1 MESNIGILILIISLC
16 LVIYAFMWM
25 NSMLKYTKRLR
36 IMQSMQLQVL
46 QQIAK
51 EKGIEINLAKIAEEV
66 EKTVK

>member
-1 MESNIGILILIISLC
+1 
-16 LVIYAFMWM
+16 
-25 NSMLKYTKRLR
+25 
-36 IMQSMQLQVL
+36 MQSMQLQVL